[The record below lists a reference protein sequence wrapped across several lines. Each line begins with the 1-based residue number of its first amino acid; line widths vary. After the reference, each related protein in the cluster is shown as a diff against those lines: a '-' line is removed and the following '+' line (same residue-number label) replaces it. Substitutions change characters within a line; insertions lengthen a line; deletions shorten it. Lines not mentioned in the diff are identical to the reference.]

1 MKIRPSMRPTA
12 GEFAFA
18 PTKGFFM
25 PKQITAET
33 KFLIE
38 SLPENLRKLA
48 TESTEVGYMSQMDFD
63 AAVEG
68 DEVPLA
74 ERDEVMSF
82 FQQDLGLELLES
94 SVFSRYVEK
103 YDEDDEQAKNDKSRD
118 LLNADAEQVD
128 VNDEDY
134 DHYAKQLMNSTTG
147 GLTLGV
153 QDSVQSYLKQI
164 GTVQL
169 LTALGEVAIAQ
180 RIEAANR
187 LVVYGLCESPMT
199 IRAMLDWYAQLL
211 ADEIKLR
218 YIVNLEVM
226 YSSDSEK
233 KSLAALSEALK
244 SKGVDDVADL
254 DDEDL
259 EDEELGDEE
268 EEEEEEDAEGEPGV
282 RKEDTPRGTS
292 GVPIPVMEESLM
304 PMVLELFAKI
314 KRIFNQ
320 ISNLQKL
327 RLENLVKSAKLDEAL
342 EKKYAKLRLELF
354 EYVSKI
360 RLNDDRV
367 EDILEKLT
375 ARNAL
380 LMGLEGKMLRLA
392 MAFKI
397 KREDFLAEWT
407 GNELNR
413 NWVKKLAR
421 SKIPAWTK
429 FVAKHEKDILKIQE
443 DITAIAYETGQP
455 TAEYK
460 KVVELVRRGQAEAA
474 RAKREMIEANLRLV
488 IKFAKKSANRGLGLD
503 FSDLVQD
510 GNIGLMKA
518 VDKFDYRLGNKFS
531 TYATNWIQQGISRSI
546 ADQART
552 IRIPVHMIDNIH
564 KIQKASR
571 QFMHKYGRSPTAEEL
586 SKIIYLPVEKIHKAM
601 KVNLRPISLEAPV
614 DSDGDSSRI
623 EIIADETAKNPF
635 VSAAQKNLRKIVTQ
649 ILSEL
654 DPKEETVIR
663 QRFGMSTNKTST
675 LEEVGE
681 YIGVTRERIRQIEQ
695 KALNKLKHPTRARK
709 LRSFLEE

>member
-1 MKIRPSMRPTA
+1 MVKKLDEA
-12 GEFAFA
+12 
-18 PTKGFFM
+18 TKL
-25 PKQITAET
+25 
-33 KFLIE
+33 LIE
-38 SLPENLRKLA
+38 SLPENLQNLA
-48 TESTEVGYMSQMDFD
+48 TSAMDVGYMSRMDFT
-63 AAVEG
+63 AATEA
-68 DEVPLA
+68 DEVPA
-74 ERDEVMSF
+74 EEQDEVLDF
-82 FQQDLGLELLES
+82 FQQDLGLEVLETDNYPQDMG
-94 SVFSRYVEK
+94 RYYEM
-103 YDEDDEQAKNDKSRD
+103 DDDEPRDKTRN

-128 VNDEDY
+128 VNDDEY
-134 DHYAKQLMNSTTG
+134 EHYAKQLERSQTG
-147 GLTLGV
+147 SLVLGV

-169 LTALGEVAIAQ
+169 LTAAGEVAIAQ
-180 RIEAANR
+180 RIEAASR
-187 LVVYGLCESPMT
+187 LMVYGLCESPMT
-199 IRAMLDWYAQLL
+199 IQAMLDWYQQLL
-211 ADEIKLR
+211 NEDIRLR

-226 YSSDSEK
+226 YSSDSEQ

-244 SKGVDDVADL
+244 SKGVEHVDEL
-254 DDEDL
+254 DDDELDDL
-259 EDEELGDEE
+259 EMGPDEEDE
-268 EEEEEEDAEGEPGV
+268 DGLK
-282 RKEDTPRGTS
+282 KEDTPRGTS

-314 KRIFNQ
+314 KRVFN
-320 ISNLQKL
+320 SMQKL
-327 RLENLVKSAKLDEAL
+327 QAKRLENLFTSDTPDMAL
-342 EKKYAKLRLELF
+342 EKKYTKMRLELF
-354 EYVSKI
+354 ENVSKI

-367 EDILEKLT
+367 AEILEQLT
-375 ARNAL
+375 KRDQL

-392 MAFKI
+392 MANKI
-397 KREDFLAEWT
+397 KREDFLAEYA

-413 NWVKKLAR
+413 NWVKKL
-421 SKIPAWTK
+421 SKHKNAAWSN
-429 FVAKHEKDILKIQE
+429 FAKKHGDDILKIQE
-443 DITAIAYETGQP
+443 DIIAIANETGQP
-455 TAEYK
+455 TSEYK
-460 KVVELVRRGQAEAA
+460 KVVELVRRGQTEAA

-488 IKFAKKSANRGLGLD
+488 IKFAKKSSNRGLGLD

-564 KIQKASR
+564 KIQRASR
-571 QFMHKYGRSPTAEEL
+571 QFMHKYGRQPTAEEL
-586 SKIIYLPVEKIHKAM
+586 SKIIYLPVDKIHKAM
-601 KVNLRPISLEAPV
+601 KVNLKPISLEAPV
-614 DSDGDSSRI
+614 GTEDDSSRI

-635 VSAAQKNLRKIVTQ
+635 TSAAQKNLRKIVTQ

-654 DPKEETVIR
+654 DPKEETVLR

-709 LRSFLEE
+709 LRSFLED